1 MWIFQILSLSFFI
14 LPCFAI
20 LALKYSIFWIFLK
33 QVVLKSNC
41 FPPKK
46 TSPLMEMSSTAS
58 AHDQSLRCLPNC
70 FSLKIKDTRDIN
82 EVIILILSFHAHCFY
97 KVNNNITQRRKSF
110 VKSKTLTEKVR
121 SPVPDNISVQ
131 RSKNMIK
138 PATLTGQKYFPT
150 KIFPYIFHI
159 KPFIFKTFAWSH
171 SLSDFQEMF
180 SIKCRNKYSF
190 FFV

>member
-1 MWIFQILSLSFFI
+1 LFWNPIF
-14 LPCFAI
+14 
-20 LALKYSIFWIFLK
+20 
-33 QVVLKSNC
+33 

-46 TSPLMEMSSTAS
+46 NCPLMEMSWTAS

-110 VKSKTLTEKVR
+110 VKSKTLTDKVR

-131 RSKNMIK
+131 RPKNMIK
-138 PATLTGQKYFPT
+138 PATRTGQKYFPT

>member
-1 MWIFQILSLSFFI
+1 MWIFQISSV
-14 LPCFAI
+14 
-20 LALKYSIFWIFLK
+20 IFHFTMFCNFRFEIQHLLNFLK
-33 QVVLKSNC
+33 TNC
-41 FPPKK
+41 FEIRFFSPKK
-46 TSPLMEMSSTAS
+46 TGPLMEMSRTAS

-110 VKSKTLTEKVR
+110 VKSKMLTDKVR

-131 RSKNMIK
+131 RPKNMIK
-138 PATLTGQKYFPT
+138 PATRTGQKYFPT

-190 FFV
+190 FFA